1 MRNTY
6 SSLVYAL
13 LCLVIS
19 HFTVTAHAG
28 QASAGFQVTV
38 RLNAQQPTSQAGVC
52 ISTVLGQQ
60 TGAVV
65 RVVCSTGQ
73 VVSIEAAPGTSVIA
87 GVHGGAFR
95 YSFGAG
101 TLLAPGAGL
110 TDSELGFIGLG
121 TITAMRI
128 VDLTGRKER
137 LEFLVSF

>member
-1 MRNTY
+1 MRNTFV
-6 SSLVYAL
+6 SLVYAL
-13 LCLVIS
+13 LCLAIS
-19 HFTVTAHAG
+19 HFTVAAQAA
-28 QASAGFQVTV
+28 QASAGFQVSV
-38 RLNAQQPTSQAGVC
+38 RLNTQQPTSQAGVC

-73 VVSIEAAPGTSVIA
+73 VVSIEAAPGTTVMA

-101 TLLAPGAGL
+101 ALLVPGTSL
-110 TDSELGFIGLG
+110 TDGELGFIGLG

-128 VDLTGRKER
+128 ADLTGRRER

>member
-1 MRNTY
+1 MRNTF

-13 LCLVIS
+13 LCLTVS
-19 HFTVTAHAG
+19 HFAVTAHAG

-38 RLNAQQPTSQAGVC
+38 RLTTHQPTSPAGVC
-52 ISTVLGQQ
+52 ISSVLGHE

-65 RVVCSTGQ
+65 RVVCSSGQ
-73 VVSIEAAPGTSVIA
+73 VVSIEAAPGTPVMA

-101 TLLAPGAGL
+101 ALLAPGTAL

-128 VDLTGRKER
+128 ANLTGRRER